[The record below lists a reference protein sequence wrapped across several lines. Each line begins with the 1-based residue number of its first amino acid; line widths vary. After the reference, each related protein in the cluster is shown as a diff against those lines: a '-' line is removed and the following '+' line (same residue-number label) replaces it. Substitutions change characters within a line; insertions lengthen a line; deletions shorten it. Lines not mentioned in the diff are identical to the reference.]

1 MKITVNL
8 DSQAVIVQPTL
19 TRVKAASYV
28 AVEISFTRSSQPV
41 RLPEGSTIEFAF
53 KPRGQFTGDLLAYH
67 NHFVLTGG
75 IHYLGA
81 VNFSSQALLAALGL
95 NDSDPGNDD
104 AQIEGSGEI
113 TWSIGNQKFRSSTF
127 PIIVETPLADNNP
140 TPTPD
145 PELYPAPGAIALKS
159 DIPAPPD
166 LSSYALK
173 SDIPESPDLAP
184 FALKSELPVVG
195 TAASLDAG
203 TPNGAAT
210 LDETGKLTETQVP
223 ASVAQK
229 SDLKPFGSNRIVIN
243 NRFSLGS
250 LPTPD
255 ANGNQITEVHV
266 GDVVHQTGSQGMP
279 RTALVTFSEHTVTDD
294 DTNYGY
300 GVRFFDENGTYAG
313 IYFWDFGGSGTVIYP
328 SDFAYTLANGINS
341 YGLNACASVTGEGQV
356 TITSYTQGPLPGG
369 WSFSDDVGVASY
381 SETEGTPSLPP
392 GDFIVADVANLG
404 NATGYQGIGNTVD
417 FLSGYGAPTADI
429 GEEGNGYVDQ
439 NNGDFYHRDASG
451 WQFVLNIKGPQG
463 DQGAQGPQGN
473 QGPQGTPGLVVAEW
487 NGTNVN
493 NYSWFSEGTISNYNG
508 TTYVC
513 KQSYMSNKMNQS
525 EILSNPQFWGV
536 WVGPGLVWKG
546 AWNSSTAYI
555 VNDAVSSGGSS
566 YRCILAH
573 TNQAVTN
580 TTYWAVVAQAGS
592 QGPQGLQGAQGVQG
606 TTGPTGTT
614 GAAGA
619 AGATGATGRT
629 GGIPAPFYAARLIKS
644 AWSTTTTPTT
654 TNSSLSNT
662 TWSPEVGLFV
672 AIGGSSATNSIFT
685 SPDGVT
691 WTARSNPASGSN
703 VLTGVVWAPEMG
715 LFIGLTNYNTPI
727 TSPDGVTWTART
739 GNGSGTW
746 ITCAYSPQLKLFV
759 AMGTTYS
766 AGVLTSSDGINWT
779 RTTTGFPS
787 YNGGPSGSSTI
798 WVPELG
804 IFCSVLAFMTSSN
817 CLVSSDGTT
826 WTLRSLPST
835 INLGVG
841 GGTCI
846 CWSPDLGILLMAA
859 GSSQVAISKDAVT
872 WTVYPSPV
880 NFSQMLWAP
889 ELGLFVASVASTNAI
904 YTSPDGITWTTTSGI
919 FPSTGGWAAMVYS
932 SELGVVAA
940 LKANSTTGVVSTFP
954 RLWTANGCF
963 YTPTATTVANVAA
976 STVAKCRWSRAGRI
990 VYVEGSIQI
999 DPTTTATL
1007 TQLRLSLPVPSTF
1020 TATTD
1025 LSGTFAG
1032 APANHAGSIAA
1043 DVATGSALLS
1053 YTPVDVTNQ
1062 TVAFSFSYAV
1072 MPF

>member
-8 DSQAVIVQPTL
+8 DTQAVITQPSPL
-19 TRVKAASYV
+19 RFKAGCYNP
-28 AVEISFTRSSQPV
+28 VEVGFTRSSQSVP
-41 RLPEGSTIEFAF
+41 LPDGAVIEFAL
-53 KPRGQFTGDLLAYH
+53 KPRNQWTGGLLAYL
-67 NHFVLTGG
+67 NMFTPGAGSIYTGS
-75 IHYLGA
+75 LNCA
-81 VNFSSQALLAALGL
+81 SAAMLAALGL
-95 NDSDPGNDD
+95 SDEVPANDVANLD
-104 AQIEGSGEI
+104 ASAEVS
-113 TWSIGNQKFRSSTF
+113 WSFGGQKFRSATF
-127 PIIVETPLADNNP
+127 SVTVEAPLTDESPIA
-140 TPTPD
+140 TPD
-145 PELYPAPGAIALKS
+145 PERYPEPEAIALKT
-159 DIPAPPD
+159 
-166 LSSYALK
+166 
-173 SDIPESPDLAP
+173 DIPE
-184 FALKSELPVVG
+184 VG
-195 TAASLDAG
+195 TAAALNAG
-203 TPNGAAT
+203 EANGAAT
-210 LDETGKLTETQVP
+210 LDGDGKLKGAQVP
-223 ASVAQK
+223 DAVALK
-229 SDLKPFGSNRIVIN
+229 SDLVPMGSNRIVVA
-243 NRFSLGS
+243 NRFSLAN
-250 LPTPD
+250 LPTAD
-255 ANGNQITEVHV
+255 VNGNPIAKVYV
-266 GDVVHQTGSQGMP
+266 GDVVHQTGISATP
-279 RTALVTFSEHTVTDD
+279 RTAVVQFLDHMVTDD
-294 DTNYGY
+294 DVNYGY
-300 GVRFFDENGTYAG
+300 GSRFFDENGWEAMLA
-313 IYFWDFGGSGTVIYP
+313 FSWFGGSGATV
-328 SDFAYTLANGINS
+328 SAFDLANTFANQVNS
-341 YGLNACASVTGEGQV
+341 SGLNAYASLTGDGSQV
-356 TITSYTQGPLPGG
+356 AITSYTQGPLPGG
-369 WSFSDDVGVASY
+369 WGFMDDSGTASY
-381 SETEGTPSLPP
+381 SETEGTQSLPP
-392 GDFIVADVANLG
+392 GDFIVADVANRG
-404 NATGYQGIGNTVD
+404 NATGYQGIGDTVD
-417 FLSGYGAPTADI
+417 FLSGYGAPTLDI

-439 NNGDFYHRDASG
+439 NNGDFYHRSASG

-463 DQGAQGPQGN
+463 NQGAQGPQGN
-473 QGPQGTPGLVVAEW
+473 QGPQGIPGLVVAEW

-546 AWNSSTAYI
+546 AWSSSTAYI
-555 VNDAVSSGGSS
+555 ANDAVSSGGSS
-566 YRCILAH
+566 YRCVLAH

-592 QGPQGLQGAQGVQG
+592 QGPQGLQGAQGAQG
-606 TTGPTGTT
+606 PTGPAGTT
-614 GAAGA
+614 GASGA

-629 GGIPAPFYAARLIKS
+629 GGIPAPFYAARQIKS
-644 AWSTTTTPTT
+644 AWSTTTTPST
-654 TNSSLSNT
+654 TNSSLSYM

-672 AIGGSSATNSIFT
+672 AVGGSSATNSIFT

-691 WTARSNPASGSN
+691 WAARSNPASGSN

-727 TSPDGVTWTART
+727 TSPDGITWTART

-759 AMGTTYS
+759 AMGTSYS
-766 AGVLTSSDGINWT
+766 AGVLTSSDGVNWT

-835 INLGVG
+835 ISLGVG

-859 GSSQVAISKDAVT
+859 GNSQVAISKDALT

-889 ELGLFVASVASTNAI
+889 ELGLFVASVSSTNAI
-904 YTSPDGITWTTTSGI
+904 YTSPDGITWSTTSGI

-954 RLWTANGCF
+954 RQWTTNGCF

-1025 LSGTFAG
+1025 LSGTFSG
-1032 APANHAGSIAA
+1032 VPSNHAGRIES
-1043 DVATGSALLS
+1043 DTATGTAVLS
-1053 YTPVDVTNQ
+1053 YTPTDVTNQ
-1062 TVAFSFSYAV
+1062 TVAFSFSYTV